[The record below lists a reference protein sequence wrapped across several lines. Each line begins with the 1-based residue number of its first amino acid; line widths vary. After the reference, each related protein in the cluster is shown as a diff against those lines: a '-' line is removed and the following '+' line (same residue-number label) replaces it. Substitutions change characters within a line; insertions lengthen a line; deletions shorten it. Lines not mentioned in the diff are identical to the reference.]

1 MLLTVGELVVVVGV
15 CVLCS
20 CEAFWLQR
28 KNKKKNN
35 FNVSNVHTKI
45 NEFQELCSVLIGQSF
60 CLYTG
65 YSYPLQKS
73 VVMIGLQF
81 VQAPYGGLA
90 LKAWT
95 IFSGYIEIRGLTV
108 IFFMYVL
115 LMCMWNLC
123 MWVGDN
129 CCITYFMIFLR
140 QADENAEKW
149 TLLLKRYRYLLGK

>member
-1 MLLTVGELVVVVGV
+1 MLR
-15 CVLCS
+15 S

-115 LMCMWNLC
+115 LMCM
-123 MWVGDN
+123 
-129 CCITYFMIFLR
+129 
-140 QADENAEKW
+140 
-149 TLLLKRYRYLLGK
+149 